1 MEFKGKI
8 EFYEKEI
15 AFSIPENFDNFLKK
29 ISEMIDFKE
38 EELLQKISLSY
49 KDNEGDEVSLNSK
62 DDYDAFIIYLKEND
76 NILTTII
83 LELKEFSEDLINK
96 IHQKMKIH
104 KEKVPEEKNFNINEF
119 EFNNKINENIMDDYK
134 INKDDF
140 QDDILIVEDNDK
152 NINEIN
158 QINDKYDYNENDF
171 KNVNQFNN
179 NFYNN
184 DDINIIHSF
193 QENNNNHNSISNNKS
208 KYEKTCDFCN
218 AYPLYDIFYYC
229 DKCKNIYC
237 SNCESKKGSLHPHPL
252 YKIQTLEQYSNS
264 DINKKDEKLT
274 DKFVEMTSKIVGNL
288 GNLVNATSKIFNR
301 NKNDINEIENNN
313 KRNNINNN
321 ENRKVDYKNDYKKI
335 IEELKNDYDLSYI
348 NDEKIEE
355 AVILANGNKD
365 KALGLLFP

>member
-83 LELKEFSEDLINK
+83 LELKGFSEDLINK

-208 KYEKTCDFCN
+208 VIFVMLIHYMISFIIVTNVKTYIALIAN
-218 AYPLYDIFYYC
+218 QRKGLYIPIPFI
-229 DKCKNIYC
+229 K
-237 SNCESKKGSLHPHPL
+237 SKHL
-252 YKIQTLEQYSNS
+252 
-264 DINKKDEKLT
+264 
-274 DKFVEMTSKIVGNL
+274 
-288 GNLVNATSKIFNR
+288 
-301 NKNDINEIENNN
+301 NNT
-313 KRNNINNN
+313 
-321 ENRKVDYKNDYKKI
+321 
-335 IEELKNDYDLSYI
+335 
-348 NDEKIEE
+348 
-355 AVILANGNKD
+355 VILILIKKMKN
-365 KALGLLFP
+365 

>member
-8 EFYEKEI
+8 EFYKKEI
-15 AFSIPENFDNFLKK
+15 AFSIPENFNTFLKK

-104 KEKVPEEKNFNINEF
+104 KENVPEEKNFNINEF

-140 QDDILIVEDNDK
+140 QDDILIVQNNDK

-171 KNVNQFNN
+171 RNINQFNN

-193 QENNNNHNSISNNKS
+193 QENINNPISISSHKFT
-208 KYEKTCDFCN
+208 YQKTCDFCN

-229 DKCKNIYC
+229 DKCKKIYC

-274 DKFVEMTSKIVGNL
+274 DKLAEMTSKIVDNL
-288 GNLVNATSKIFNR
+288 GNLVNATSKIFNK
-301 NKNDINEIENNN
+301 NKNDINENENNN
-313 KRNNINNN
+313 KRNNINDI